1 MNAEIIAVGSELLL
15 GQIANTNAQFIS
27 ARLAESGI
35 NVYHHSVVGDNEERL
50 LQTLS
55 TADKRSDLIIVTG
68 GLGPTKDDLTKEAAA
83 RHLGCS
89 LSYDQESL
97 KAIEQYF
104 IQTGSTMTDN
114 NKKQALVLEDST
126 VFFNFHGMAPG
137 MMKLVNGKR
146 YLLLPGPP
154 REMKPMLVDQV
165 LPYLHDQKTENSSI
179 HSKVMRFFGI
189 GEADLESRIE
199 DILSEQIN
207 PTIAPLAEEGEV
219 TLRITAR
226 SSDLKE
232 AESLVNQMVTVIE
245 DRVGDYCYGYD
256 QNNLLQKLTL
266 LLEQKNLT
274 IASAES
280 LTGGLFSSEIA
291 SIPGASSY
299 LSGGMTV
306 YSDQAKQSVLSVPE
320 DLLEQNGSV
329 SMECAERMA
338 EQVRKKFSSEIGV
351 SFTGVAGPG
360 DYDGIPEGTVWIGV
374 SLRSGLTS
382 SFNLMLKGDRNFKR
396 IRAVKHGM
404 YALIQL
410 LEKDAGPFRKREL

>member
-35 NVYHHSVVGDNEERL
+35 NVYHHSVVGDNEDRL

-55 TADKRSDLIIVTG
+55 NADKRSDLIIVTG

-104 IQTGSTMTDN
+104 IQTGSIMTEN

-137 MMKLVNGKR
+137 MLKSLNGKS

-165 LPYLHDQKTENSSI
+165 LPYLRDQKTENSSL
-179 HSKVMRFFGI
+179 HSRVMRFFGI

-199 DILSEQIN
+199 DILSEQTN

-256 QNNLLQKLTL
+256 QNNLLQKMTL
-266 LLEQKNLT
+266 LLDQKNLT

-280 LTGGLFSSEIA
+280 LTGGLFSSEIS

-299 LSGGMTV
+299 LSGGITA
-306 YSDQAKQSVLSVPE
+306 YSNHVKQSVLGVPG
-320 DLLEQNGSV
+320 DLLDQYGAV
-329 SMECAERMA
+329 SRECAESMA
-338 EQVRKKFSSEIGV
+338 DQVRKKFASDIGI

-360 DYDGIPEGTVWIGV
+360 DDNGIPEGTVWIGV
-374 SLRSGLTS
+374 SLKNGMIS
-382 SFNLMLKGDRNFKR
+382 SFILTLKGDRNFKR
-396 IRAVKHGM
+396 IRTVKHGI

-410 LEKDAGPFRKREL
+410 LEKNAGPFIKKGL

>member
-27 ARLAESGI
+27 ARLAESGV
-35 NVYHHSVVGDNEERL
+35 NVYYHCAVGDNEERL
-50 LQTLS
+50 LETFS
-55 TADKRSDLIIVTG
+55 TAEKRSDLVIITG
-68 GLGPTKDDLTKEAAA
+68 GLGPTKDDLTKETAAK
-83 RHLGCS
+83 HLGCS

-104 IQTGSTMTDN
+104 IQTGVPMTEN

-137 MMKLVNGKR
+137 MLKR
-146 YLLLPGPP
+146 HHNTTYLLLPGPP

-165 LPYLHDQKTENSSI
+165 LPYLNDQKTDRSSI

-199 DILSEQIN
+199 DILSEQTN
-207 PTIAPLAEEGEV
+207 PTIAPLAEDGEV
-219 TLRITAR
+219 TLRVTAR

-256 QNNLLQKLTL
+256 QNNLLQKIIL
-266 LLEQKNLT
+266 LLEQKRLT

-280 LTGGLFSSEIA
+280 LTGGLFSSEVA

-299 LSGGMTV
+299 LLGGMTV
-306 YSDQAKQSVLSVPE
+306 YSNEAKQSVLGVPG
-320 DLLEQNGSV
+320 DLLNQYGAV
-329 SMECAERMA
+329 SRECAEKMA
-338 EQVRKKFSSEIGV
+338 DQIRTKYNSDIGI

-360 DYDGIPEGTVWIGV
+360 DYNGIPEGTVWIGIA
-374 SLRSGLTS
+374 LKNGMNS

-396 IRAVKHGM
+396 IRAVKHGI
-404 YALIQL
+404 YALIKL
-410 LEKDAGPFRKREL
+410 LEEETGPFVVKKD

>member
-55 TADKRSDLIIVTG
+55 HADKRSDLIIITG
-68 GLGPTKDDLTKEAAA
+68 GLGPTKDDLTKETTADFLAC
-83 RHLGCS
+83 G
-89 LSYDQESL
+89 LSYDEESL

-104 IQTGSTMTDN
+104 IQTGTTMTEN
-114 NKKQALVLEDST
+114 NRKQALVLEDST

-137 MMKLVNGKR
+137 MLKSSGDKS

-165 LPYLHDQKTENSSI
+165 LPYLQHHKTENSSI

-199 DILSEQIN
+199 DILSEQSN
-207 PTIAPLAEEGEV
+207 PTIAPLAEDGEV
-219 TLRITAR
+219 TLRVTAR
-226 SSDLKE
+226 SSDLNE
-232 AESLVNQMVTVIE
+232 AEHLVDQMVRVIE

-256 QNNLLQKLTL
+256 QNNLLQKLSL
-266 LLEQKNLT
+266 LLEHKKMT
-274 IASAES
+274 VSSAES
-280 LTGGLFSSEIA
+280 LTGGLFSSELA
-291 SIPGASSY
+291 SIPGASNY
-299 LSGGMTV
+299 LSGGITV
-306 YSDQAKQSVLSVPE
+306 YTDEAKKNVLGVE
-320 DLLEQNGSV
+320 KDLLDQYGAV
-329 SMECAERMA
+329 SRECAESMA
-338 EQVRKKFSSEIGV
+338 QQIRIKFGSDVGI

-360 DYDGIPEGTVWIGV
+360 DYHGIAEGTVWIGV
-374 SLRSGLTS
+374 SLSSGYTASFTLT
-382 SFNLMLKGDRNFKR
+382 LKGDRNFKR
-396 IRAVKHGM
+396 ISAVKYGI
-404 YALIQL
+404 YSLIQL
-410 LEKDAGPFRKREL
+410 IEKDAGPLKV